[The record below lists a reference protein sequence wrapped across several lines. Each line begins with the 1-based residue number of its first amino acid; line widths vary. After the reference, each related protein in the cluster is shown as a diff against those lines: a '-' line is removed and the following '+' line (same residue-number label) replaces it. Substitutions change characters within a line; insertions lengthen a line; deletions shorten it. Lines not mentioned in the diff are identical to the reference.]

1 MITKY
6 LLTLGI
12 GHILGDFYFQT
23 EHLAALKKQRY
34 KGVVLH
40 GLEYYGAML
49 VAIIPLFGLD
59 MILAATYAALIHFV
73 IDTVKYIVVR
83 KKKIKRDD
91 LIFVTDQIFHIL
103 SILILAYVMLC
114 WNFIADEVKPIEQLV
129 TSFNLELE
137 TIARWLLAI
146 LFIHK
151 PSNIFIQKFISEY
164 KPKED
169 TSVIKVENKV
179 GRRIGTTERIIML
192 IFLAL
197 NQYSAL
203 GFVLTAKSI
212 ARYDRISKDQKF
224 AEYYLLGTLVST
236 LCVIVCRLVVLQ

>member
-1 MITKY
+1 MTKY

-23 EHLAALKKQRY
+23 ERIAGIKKQKY
-34 KGVVLH
+34 KGVLLH

-49 VAIIPLFGLD
+49 VAIIPLFGID
-59 MILAATYAALIHFV
+59 MILAVTYAALIHFV
-73 IDTVKYIVVR
+73 IDTVKYIIVKR
-83 KKKIKRDD
+83 KKTKRENV
-91 LIFVTDQIFHIL
+91 IFVADQFFHIL
-103 SILILAYVMLC
+103 SILILAYIMLC
-114 WNFIADEVKPIEQLV
+114 WNFIADEVKIIEQIV

-137 TIARWLLAI
+137 TVARWTLAI
-146 LFIHK
+146 LLIHK

-169 TSVIKVENKV
+169 TSVIKFENKV

-224 AEYYLLGTLVST
+224 AEYYLLGTLIST